1 LSSKGGG
8 ALFDKVA
15 GKGPDEESVEG
26 SAAMITSLFGVTE
39 CEGDE
44 GNVTE
49 GRDS

>member
-1 LSSKGGG
+1 MGSMASFGE
-8 ALFDKVA
+8 VA
-15 GKGPDEESVEG
+15 RRGPCEESTGG
-26 SAAMITSLFGVTE
+26 SVAMVASLFGVTE